1 MIFWIGFII
10 MVLNEG
16 FVIMR
21 HQSPIFSKWRDKLI
35 ERYGD
40 NWKKFHSTLDYGWV
54 GAVSIGLI
62 FTTWNQRWIDITAFI
77 TWWSCV
83 LLFVYVPKWL
93 TNENELTN

>member
-40 NWKKFHSTLDYGWV
+40 NWKKFHSTMDWIWLGGVILGLILAGNQRLTDIVALVTFWGCVLFFVYIPKWV
-54 GAVSIGLI
+54 G
-62 FTTWNQRWIDITAFI
+62 
-77 TWWSCV
+77 
-83 LLFVYVPKWL
+83 
-93 TNENELTN
+93 